1 MLDLAYLARLEW
13 LARFARQIKETKAA
27 AIAEAKQRTREAVSG
42 YILSLVIPGS
52 RRVWTSYLR
61 SSGEFFALKHLT
73 DLLQLEAVCGL

>member
-42 YILSLVIPGS
+42 YILSLVIPGFA
-52 RRVWTSYLR
+52 
-61 SSGEFFALKHLT
+61 SGLDILFEKFRGVFRT
-73 DLLQLEAVCGL
+73 